1 MTEQNEIANGNLQ
14 DEGLKRVIGVKA
26 LTFNAVNLT
35 VGAGIFA
42 LPAVV
47 AVYAGAAAFWAYI
60 FCTVLLCL
68 VLLCFIE
75 VGSKV
80 YGSGGAYA
88 YIEAAFGPFAG
99 FLANTFYWFLF
110 SSLALAA
117 VANVMADN
125 LGIYF
130 PLLQQQFYRIIFFA
144 IIFGGLI
151 LLNIKGSKESS
162 VFVIIVTVIK
172 LLPIILLILFGL
184 SYVQPENLQIT
195 QQPSITDLGQAS
207 LVLFFAFGGGAESAL
222 SASGEIINPKRT
234 IPRGI
239 LFGVLIV
246 FIIYLSVQMVA
257 QGVLGDTLPLEQEAP
272 LAKVSEVIFG
282 SYGVMFMVFAAA
294 FSCFALI
301 SGDILA
307 ASRLPYAAAKDGLLP
322 SFLAKL
328 HPDYRTPY
336 YSIIFYAVVTFLFA
350 ISGGFRQLAILSS
363 AAILLIYVGV
373 IAATIKLRKY
383 KVDGAYTNPGGITIP
398 VLALIATLWFLSNLA
413 LNEILAT
420 VAFLFL
426 ISAVYFV
433 MRKMKKK
440 RSGR

>member
-272 LAKVSEVIFG
+272 LAKVSEVI
-282 SYGVMFMVFAAA
+282 
-294 FSCFALI
+294 
-301 SGDILA
+301 
-307 ASRLPYAAAKDGLLP
+307 
-322 SFLAKL
+322 
-328 HPDYRTPY
+328 
-336 YSIIFYAVVTFLFA
+336 
-350 ISGGFRQLAILSS
+350 
-363 AAILLIYVGV
+363 
-373 IAATIKLRKY
+373 
-383 KVDGAYTNPGGITIP
+383 
-398 VLALIATLWFLSNLA
+398 
-413 LNEILAT
+413 
-420 VAFLFL
+420 
-426 ISAVYFV
+426 
-433 MRKMKKK
+433 
-440 RSGR
+440 